1 MRDGGL
7 WPSGAGLQGLA
18 SNHPERRILVV
29 SVREKA

>member
-7 WPSGAGLQGLA
+7 WPSEVGLQGLI
-18 SNHPERRILVV
+18 SNHPERRNMVV